1 MISLCFPQNSTFA
14 FFNPNAYVVGA
25 ITNKSISLTYSLYDQ
40 NMKSISYVNL
50 TKACSLTFCGN
61 QIVIAITG
69 ISYSYNTQLYSPY
82 NFTIYTLNQAPIS
95 TGSINYPSNIPT
107 TKISNLL
114 ISSTNSI
121 TGGSSNYNISFVPT
135 IPIDSAPNGGYLLLN
150 LPNQLGYN
158 SSSCS
163 LVTNISTNILLACA
177 LQNNVIKIWYNNGI
191 PQQLQGVLI
200 TVLLSNIINPYST
213 LPLNYNIISYYNNI
227 VS

>member
-1 MISLCFPQNSTFA
+1 
-14 FFNPNAYVVGA
+14 
-25 ITNKSISLTYSLYDQ
+25 
-40 NMKSISYVNL
+40 MKSISYVNL
-50 TKACSLTFCGN
+50 SKACSLTACES
-61 QIVIAITG
+61 QIAIAITG

-82 NFTIYTLNQAPIS
+82 NFTIYTLNRAPIS
-95 TGSINYPSNIPT
+95 TGNINYPSKVPT

-121 TGGSSNYNISFVPT
+121 TGGSSNYNISFTPT

-158 SSSCS
+158 ASSCS